1 MKYPVMNGENTY
13 RVEVPQLS
21 GGVNLAEP
29 ASVIEDMQ
37 LADANNVWWKKGA
50 LRTREGLKKIASFT
64 TSTYSFL
71 LKGNAISERES
82 VVYRTV
88 KSGDT
93 FILTPYRVTLG
104 APYAVQIATRGDG
117 SFTVS
122 EVNGDVPSILA
133 VKAETGGSAGYY
145 FYCSSGDIF
154 RTATSTD
161 SGDASFVEVEPYA
174 PLVLVNGKGNMD
186 ESKSPGVM
194 YEGYNRIGSKFRAW
208 YVPDG
213 KSTTFALP
221 TKNLDAVDATV
232 EIDLFNTKTQEMR
245 TLTLTVPAASSTAA
259 EYGYASFTPLSSE
272 IGVTNSAHIQG
283 TVHFFADKGEIQ
295 IKCDVAIGDSREV
308 VALPN
313 VAGKN
318 AIRVTCSRSDAEMKK
333 SICQMTRAVWF
344 GGDRSGLGGG
354 TRLFL
359 SGNPDKKNIVCWS
372 DINNPLFFPESC
384 YAYIGSSDSSVT
396 AFGKQTD
403 LLIVFKE
410 HEVYAMQ
417 YVAGKSY
424 TVDDVTSGRVTD
436 VTALAATFPITPLHP
451 TIGCDCPNSVRLVNN
466 RLVWITSD
474 RHVYMMPSVNQWS
487 ERNVRDITARI
498 RPTLENHTAGQLQ
511 RARSG
516 EYRGYYFFV
525 VEDTVYLLD
534 VGNSAFQSYQYY
546 SSETKA
552 SRMLPWYIWHLPQE
566 LSLLAVLSDNESV
579 TLTAGDIDGN
589 MAVYTFEGDTDDGAD
604 IPAYFV
610 TKGYTFGREDEKK
623 RIPRLSVTVEN
634 TEAGAICV
642 SYLTESGTYVDP
654 HIIRTEGGT
663 EAMQQAAHIRTVP
676 LMPHIN
682 RCRSFGMRFE
692 SEKTMAIQG
701 IAIQYTLQGGIK

>member
-1 MKYPVMNGENTY
+1 MKYPVMNGGNTY

-37 LADANNVWWKKGA
+37 LADADNVWWKKGA

-64 TSTYSFL
+64 TSDYSFL
-71 LKGNAISERES
+71 LEGNAISEREA
-82 VVYRTV
+82 VVYRVV
-88 KSGDT
+88 KSGDSFT
-93 FILTPYRVTLG
+93 LTPYRVTLG
-104 APYAVQIATRGDG
+104 APYAVQIATRGNG
-117 SFTVS
+117 SFTVAAVD
-122 EVNGDVPSILA
+122 EDVPSILA

-145 FYCSSGDIF
+145 FYCETGDIF
-154 RTATSTD
+154 RTATSAD
-161 SGDASFVEVEPYA
+161 SGDASFVAVEPYV

-221 TKNLDAVDATV
+221 TKNLDAVNATV
-232 EIDLFNTKTQEMR
+232 EIDLFNTNTKEMR

-259 EYGYASFTPLSSE
+259 QYGYASFAPLASE
-272 IGVTNSAHIQG
+272 IGVTNSAYIQG

-295 IKCDVAIGDSREV
+295 IKCDVKLGDANEV

-318 AIRVTCSRSDAEMKK
+318 AIRVTCSRADAEMKK
-333 SICQMTRAVWF
+333 SICKMTRAVWF

-354 TRLFL
+354 TRLFFA
-359 SGNPDKKNIVCWS
+359 GNPEKKNLVCWS
-372 DINNPLFFPESC
+372 DINNPLFFPESS
-384 YAYIGSSDSSVT
+384 YAYVGDSDGAVT

-403 LLIVFKE
+403 LLVIFKE
-410 HEVYAMQ
+410 HEIYAMQ

-436 VTALAATFPITPLHP
+436 VTALAATFPLSPLHP
-451 TIGCDCPNSVRLVNN
+451 SIGCDCPNSVRLVNN
-466 RLVWITSD
+466 RLVWISSD

-498 RPTLENHTAGQLQ
+498 RPALEEHTTAELKDTWAG
-511 RARSG
+511 
-516 EYRGYYFFV
+516 EFYGYYFFMAGSAV
-525 VEDTVYLLD
+525 FLLD

-552 SRMLPWYIWHLPQE
+552 SRMLPWYIWHLPQD
-566 LSLLAVLSDNESV
+566 LSLRAVLSDNESV
-579 TLTAGDIDGN
+579 TLTTVDIDGN
-589 MAVYTFEGDTDDGAD
+589 MTVYTFEGDTDDGAD

-610 TKGYTFGREDEKK
+610 TKGYTFGRDDQKK
-623 RIPRLSVTVEN
+623 RIPRCTVAVEN
-634 TEAGAICV
+634 VENGAVRV
-642 SYLTESGTYVDP
+642 SYLTDGGEYADP
-654 HIIRTEGGT
+654 FLITTEGGT
-663 EAMQQAAHIRTVP
+663 GERQAGHVRCVP
-676 LMPHIN
+676 LTPHIC
-682 RCRSFGMRFE
+682 RCRAFGLRFE
-692 SEKTMAIQG
+692 SEKTMAVQG
-701 IAIQYTLQGGIK
+701 ISVQYSMQGDVK

>member
-1 MKYPVMNGENTY
+1 MKYPVMNGGNTY

-21 GGVNLAEP
+21 GGINLAEP
-29 ASVIEDMQ
+29 AGVIEDMQ
-37 LADANNVWWKKGA
+37 LADADNVWWKKGT

-64 TSTYSFL
+64 TSDYSFL
-71 LKGNAISERES
+71 LKGNAISEREA

-88 KSGDT
+88 KSGDSFT
-93 FILTPYRVTLG
+93 LTPYRVTLG
-104 APYAVQIATRGDG
+104 APYAVQIATRGNG
-117 SFTVS
+117 SFTVAAVD
-122 EVNGDVPSILA
+122 EDVPSILA

-145 FYCSSGDIF
+145 FYCETGDIF
-154 RTATSTD
+154 RTATSAD
-161 SGDASFVEVEPYA
+161 SGSGSFVAVEPYV

-221 TKNLDAVDATV
+221 TKNLDAVNATV
-232 EIDLFNTKTQEMR
+232 EIDLFNTNTQEMR

-259 EYGYASFTPLSSE
+259 EYGYASFAPLASE
-272 IGVTNSAHIQG
+272 IGVTNSAYIQG

-295 IKCDVAIGDSREV
+295 IKCDVKLGDSNEV
-308 VALPN
+308 VALPS

-318 AIRVTCSRSDAEMKK
+318 AIRVTCSRADADAKK
-333 SICQMTRAVWF
+333 SICKMTRAVWF

-354 TRLFL
+354 TRLFFA
-359 SGNPDKKNIVCWS
+359 GNPEKKNLVCWS
-372 DINNPLFFPESC
+372 DINNPLFFPESS
-384 YAYIGSSDSSVT
+384 YAYVGDSDGAVT

-403 LLIVFKE
+403 LLVIFKE
-410 HEVYAMQ
+410 HEIYAMQ

-436 VTALAATFPITPLHP
+436 VTALAATFPLSPLHP
-451 TIGCDCPNSVRLVNN
+451 SIGCDCPNSVRLVNN
-466 RLVWITSD
+466 RLVWISSD

-498 RPTLENHTAGQLQ
+498 RPALEEHTTAALKDAWAG
-511 RARSG
+511 
-516 EYRGYYFFV
+516 EFYGYYFFV
-525 VEDTVYLLD
+525 AGSAVFLLD

-552 SRMLPWYIWHLPQE
+552 SRMLPWYIWHLPQD
-566 LSLLAVLSDNESV
+566 LSLRAVLSDNESV
-579 TLTAGDIDGN
+579 TLTTVDIDGN
-589 MAVYTFEGDTDDGAD
+589 IAVYTFEGDTDDGAD

-610 TKGYTFGREDEKK
+610 TKGYTFGRDDQKK
-623 RIPRLSVTVEN
+623 RIPRCTVAVEN
-634 TEAGAICV
+634 VENGAVRV
-642 SYLTESGTYVDP
+642 SYLTDGGEYADP
-654 HIIRTEGGT
+654 FLITTEGGT
-663 EAMQQAAHIRTVP
+663 GERQAGHVRCVP
-676 LMPHIN
+676 LTPHIC
-682 RCRSFGMRFE
+682 RCRAFGLRFE
-692 SEKTMAIQG
+692 SEKTMAVQG
-701 IAIQYTLQGGIK
+701 ISLQYSLQGDVK

>member
-154 RTATSTD
+154 RTATSAD
-161 SGDASFVEVEPYA
+161 SGDASFVAVEPYA

-186 ESKSPGVM
+186 VSKSPGVTF
-194 YEGYNRIGSKFRAW
+194 EGYNRIGSKFKVW
-208 YVPDG
+208 FITDG
-213 KSTTFALP
+213 KSTSFPLP
-221 TKNLDAVDATV
+221 AKNLDAVAATV
-232 EIDLFNTKTQEMR
+232 EIDLFNAKTQEMR
-245 TLTLTVPAASSTAA
+245 TLTLTVPPHSASTPY
-259 EYGYASFTPLSSE
+259 EGFTPLAGE
-272 IGVTNSAHIQG
+272 IGAASGAYITGVVRFYPEQ
-283 TVHFFADKGEIQ
+283 GEIQ
-295 IKCDVAIGDSREV
+295 IECSVKVGDTTET

-313 VAGKN
+313 IAGKN
-318 AIRVTCSRSDAEMKK
+318 TIRVTCSRADAEMKK
-333 SICQMTRAVWF
+333 SICKMTRAVWF

-354 TRLFL
+354 TRLFFA
-359 SGNPDKKNIVCWS
+359 GNPEKKNLVCWS
-372 DINNPLFFPESC
+372 DINNPLFFPESS
-384 YAYIGSSDSSVT
+384 YAYVGDSDGAVT

-403 LLIVFKE
+403 LLVIFKE
-410 HEVYAMQ
+410 HEIYAMQ

-436 VTALAATFPITPLHP
+436 VTALAATFPLTPLHP
-451 TIGCDCPNSVRLVNN
+451 SIGCDCPNSVRLVNN
-466 RLVWITSD
+466 RLVWISSD

-498 RPTLENHTAGQLQ
+498 RPALEEHTTAELKDTWAG
-511 RARSG
+511 
-516 EYRGYYFFV
+516 EFYGYYFFMAGSAV
-525 VEDTVYLLD
+525 FLLD

-546 SSETKA
+546 SSESKA
-552 SRMLPWYIWHLPQE
+552 SRMLPWYIWHLPQD
-566 LSLLAVLSDNESV
+566 LSLRAVLSDNESV
-579 TLTAGDIDGN
+579 TLTTVDIDGN
-589 MAVYTFEGDTDDGAD
+589 MTVYTFEGDTDDGAD

-610 TKGYTFGREDEKK
+610 TKGYTFGRGDQKK
-623 RIPRLSVTVEN
+623 RIPRCTVAVEN
-634 TEAGAICV
+634 TENGAIRV
-642 SYLTESGTYVDP
+642 SYLTDGGEYADP
-654 HIIRTEGGT
+654 FLITTEGGT
-663 EAMQQAAHIRTVP
+663 RERQAGHVRCVP
-676 LMPHIN
+676 LTPHIC
-682 RCRSFGMRFE
+682 RCRAFGLRFE
-692 SEKTMAIQG
+692 SEKTMAVQG
-701 IAIQYTLQGGIK
+701 ISLQYSMQGDMK